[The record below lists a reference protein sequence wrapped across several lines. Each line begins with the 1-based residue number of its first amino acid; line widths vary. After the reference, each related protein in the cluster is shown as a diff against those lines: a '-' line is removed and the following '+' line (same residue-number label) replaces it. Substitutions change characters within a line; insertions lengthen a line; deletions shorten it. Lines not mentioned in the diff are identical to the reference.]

1 MSNNN
6 IIYGHF
12 TQSGPL
18 CEVKPS
24 AEEEACMMR
33 QMTFLP
39 EGLKHETMILM
50 DDIQAKTVL
59 LDERVWVEV
68 RKEGDL
74 CFAKGFGY
82 ELDVINN
89 DNNYEK

>member
-1 MSNNN
+1 MNN
-6 IIYGHF
+6 INTIYGHF

-24 AEEEACMMR
+24 AEEEARMMR
-33 QMTFLP
+33 EMTFLP
-39 EGLKHETMILM
+39 EGLKNETMILM
-50 DDIQAKTVL
+50 DDVEAETVL

-74 CFAKGFGY
+74 WFAESFGY
-82 ELDVINN
+82 ELKIN
-89 DNNYEK
+89 E